1 MIWFC
6 SNEKIYWV
14 ELNFDKAWV
23 AQKIE
28 NFKKNIW
35 T

>member
-1 MIWFC
+1 MTWFC
-6 SNEKIYWV
+6 LNEKIYWV

-23 AQKIE
+23 VQKLEI
-28 NFKKNIW
+28 FKKIIW